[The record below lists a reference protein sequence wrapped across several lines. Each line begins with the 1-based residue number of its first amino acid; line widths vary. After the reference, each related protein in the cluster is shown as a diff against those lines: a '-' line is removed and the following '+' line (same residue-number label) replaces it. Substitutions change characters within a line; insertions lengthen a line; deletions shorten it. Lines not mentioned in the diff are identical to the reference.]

1 MNQSTETNRP
11 AAITFACTAAFV
23 WASLSIPLIFFSSS
37 KVIGSWYPPYLA
49 FTVVI
54 SYVSAFGI
62 WLMKKWGFY
71 VYLAFNV
78 INQAVLLSMS
88 MWSLFSILIPAIV
101 IGVAYTHLKGMNQ

>member
-37 KVIGSWYPPYLA
+37 KLIGPWYPPYLA
-49 FTVVI
+49 FSVVASYI
-54 SYVSAFGI
+54 SVFGI
-62 WLMKKWGFY
+62 WSMKRWG
-71 VYLAFNV
+71 VYAYIGFNV
-78 INQAVLLSMS
+78 INQAVLISMG

-101 IGVAYTHLKGMNQ
+101 IGVAYTHLKSMR